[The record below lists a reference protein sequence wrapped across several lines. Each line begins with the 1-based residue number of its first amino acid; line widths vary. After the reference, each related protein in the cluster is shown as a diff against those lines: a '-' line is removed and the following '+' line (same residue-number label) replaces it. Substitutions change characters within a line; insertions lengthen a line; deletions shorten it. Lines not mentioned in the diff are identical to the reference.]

1 LCSVDGVP
9 LAQAA
14 KRLWN
19 LLLGDLPEPT
29 GSGPGHPAL
38 VILAG
43 AGAGP
48 GDLQRF
54 LPTSVSL

>member
-1 LCSVDGVP
+1 MSSVDDVP

-19 LLLGDLPEPT
+19 LLGDLPEPN
-29 GSGPGHPAL
+29 GCGPGHPAL

>member
-1 LCSVDGVP
+1 MLVTEHC
-9 LAQAA
+9 Q
-14 KRLWN
+14 RLPGGAGN

-29 GSGPGHPAL
+29 GCGPGHPAL